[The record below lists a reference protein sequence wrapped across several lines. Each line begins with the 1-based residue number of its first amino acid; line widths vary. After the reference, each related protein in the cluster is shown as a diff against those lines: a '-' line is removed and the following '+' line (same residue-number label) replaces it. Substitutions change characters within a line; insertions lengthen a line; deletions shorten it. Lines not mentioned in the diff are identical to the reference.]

1 MFIST
6 GINDTP
12 TIVGKAGIPL
22 VNAAFLAVKFDE
34 AGNIV
39 PAGTGENALGLLIA
53 TTPENVAAGEDVT
66 VQIKDVGL
74 WKTGDA
80 VAAGAEL
87 TPDASGKAVTATEGA
102 FILAI
107 ALESAAAEG
116 AVIKVQV
123 IKAGYKAG
131 GEVAPLTLAGLTDV
145 DITDIQDGDAIVY
158 DATAKKYVNKAL
170 ALEDLSDVEITD
182 IQDGDAIVYD
192 LATTS
197 YVNKALELGDLAD
210 VEITEPEGDG
220 DSLKYDEASGKWV
233 NVAEEG

>member
-39 PAGTGENALGLLIA
+39 PAGAGENALGLLIA
-53 TTPENVAAGEDVT
+53 STPEHVDVGEDVT
-66 VQIKDVGL
+66 VQIKDIGL
-74 WKTGDA
+74 WVTGDA
-80 VAAGAEL
+80 VSAGAEL

-116 AVIKVQV
+116 AVIKAQV

-131 GEVAPLTLAGLTDV
+131 EEVAPLTLAGLTDV

-158 DATAKKYVNKAL
+158 DATAEKYVNKAL
-170 ALEDLSDVEITD
+170 ALEDLSDVEIT
-182 IQDGDAIVYD
+182 
-192 LATTS
+192 
-197 YVNKALELGDLAD
+197 
-210 VEITEPEGDG
+210 EPEGDG
-220 DSLKYDEASGKWV
+220 DSLKYDETSGKWV
-233 NVAEEG
+233 NVAEEV

>member
-22 VNAAFLAVKFDE
+22 VSAAFLAVKFDE

-39 PAGTGENALGLLIA
+39 PAGAGENALGLLIA
-53 TTPENVAAGEDVT
+53 STPEHVDVGEDVT
-66 VQIKDVGL
+66 VQIKDIGL
-74 WKTGDA
+74 WVTGDA
-80 VAAGAEL
+80 VSAGAEL

-116 AVIKVQV
+116 AVIKAQV

-131 GEVAPLTLAGLTDV
+131 GEVAPFTLAGLTDV

-158 DATAKKYVNKAL
+158 DATAEKYVNKAL
-170 ALEDLSDVEITD
+170 ALEDLSDVEIT
-182 IQDGDAIVYD
+182 
-192 LATTS
+192 
-197 YVNKALELGDLAD
+197 
-210 VEITEPEGDG
+210 EPEGDG
-220 DSLKYDEASGKWV
+220 DSLKYDETSGKWV
-233 NVAEEG
+233 NVAEEV